1 VLHLPW
7 RRALRVEHIQQI
19 ATAVVSV
26 VVILGVLGVGVE
38 RLVKM
43 IRARNGRS
51 DPSRNRRSTDE
62 LFEAVQAA
70 LGSSQAWRE
79 GITKMLETIAQE
91 TTGQS
96 KDLLRHRLDLVREMG
111 EIRAILRTQDTA
123 LALVLQRTLG
133 VETVAKQVGEL
144 YDERGRHG

>member
-1 VLHLPW
+1 MLHMPW
-7 RRALRVEHIQQI
+7 RGRVEVEQIEKI
-19 ATAVVSV
+19 ATVVVSI

-38 RLVKM
+38 RLVRLVRTK
-43 IRARNGRS
+43 NGHAS
-51 DPSRNRRSTDE
+51 HPNRRSTDE

-70 LGSSQAWRE
+70 LGASQAWRE
-79 GITKMLETIAQE
+79 GMTKMLETIAQE

-133 VETVAKQVGEL
+133 VETVVKQVSEL